1 MLHSMHV
8 SVCMLVQ
15 TCCDWTIGWPGV
27 RTCGVCVV
35 PYTGGGRGEG
45 GRDKGSSANIDHS
58 QPHQS
63 WKHLAGCD
71 KKRGS
76 WDFGIPGKDIL

>member
-1 MLHSMHV
+1 MWC
-8 SVCMLVQ
+8 VCG
-15 TCCDWTIGWPGV
+15 TIDW
-27 RTCGVCVV
+27 RRE
-35 PYTGGGRGEG
+35 GGRGEGGGG
-45 GRDKGSSANIDHS
+45 GRDKGSSANIDHL

-76 WDFGIPGKDIL
+76 WDFGIPGKDIM